1 MFKKL
6 DLYKYFFKK
15 GVHIKQTFIKLN
27 IYIYIYIYIYIDKMM
42 NYQKNIMKFRKKQLK
57 VVQNQIVKYR
67 MCLVFIFFDDSDKE
81 KLLYLKH
88 FE

>member
-42 NYQKNIMKFRKKQLK
+42 NY
-57 VVQNQIVKYR
+57 
-67 MCLVFIFFDDSDKE
+67 
-81 KLLYLKH
+81 
-88 FE
+88 